1 MSTDPF
7 ATLISDSRAF
17 LNTLADNNSKD
28 WFAGHK
34 TTYESQLKSPALAL
48 LDTVSASLERQTG
61 QVPSTKL
68 FRPHRDVRF
77 SKDKT
82 PYHLHLHMLWSTPPT
97 GFFFGIGRDYL
108 SVGGGIMGLDK
119 DKLTRWRTLV
129 DGASGT
135 KIASALDDLQAS
147 GARMDDAELKRVPAP
162 FDKDHPQAALLK
174 RKSCTVWFDFDE
186 SEITKGSLVSQIETA
201 FQKLQPLNQLL
212 STL

>member
-1 MSTDPF
+1 MSPDPF
-7 ATLISDSRAF
+7 ATLISDSRIF
-17 LNTLADNNSKD
+17 LATLADNNTKD
-28 WFAGHK
+28 WFSENK
-34 TTYESQLKSPALAL
+34 PTYEAQLKTPALAL
-48 LDTVSASLERQTG
+48 LDTVAAALERQTG

-119 DKLTRWRTLV
+119 DKLTRWRAAV
-129 DGASGT
+129 DGATGA
-135 KIASALDDLQAS
+135 KIATALDELQAS

-162 FDKDHPQAALLK
+162 YDKDHPQAALLK
-174 RKSCTVWFDFDE
+174 RKSCTVWFDFEE
-186 SEITKGSLVSQIETA
+186 SEITKGGLVSHIETA
-201 FQKLQPLNQLL
+201 FQKLQPLNELL
-212 STL
+212 SAL

>member
-1 MSTDPF
+1 MSADPF
-7 ATLISDSRAF
+7 ASLISDSRAF
-17 LNTLADNNSKD
+17 LNDLADNNSKE
-28 WFAGHK
+28 WFAGNK
-34 TTYESQLKSPALAL
+34 AVYETNLKSPALAL
-48 LDTVSASLERQTG
+48 LDTVAASLEKQTG

-119 DKLTRWRTLV
+119 DKLTRWRAAV
-129 DGASGT
+129 DGRSGA
-135 KIASALDDLQAS
+135 KIAAALVDLQAS
-147 GARMDDAELKRVPAP
+147 GARMDEAELKRVPAP

-186 SEITKGSLVSQIETA
+186 SDITKGGLVSQIETA
-201 FQKLQPLNQLL
+201 FQKLQPLTQLL
-212 STL
+212 RTL